1 MGSLLPVKP
10 EEPKP
15 PGSTRLTKNHSPAVS
30 GELITVYESV
40 ITVSGTFLNGSQSQ
54 PPTYS
59 TINF

>member
-54 PPTYS
+54 PPT
-59 TINF
+59 